1 MKKIISVML
10 VCVMLIGAI
19 PFASAHGGHVRLLHT
34 TGYCPVCASV
44 LNHRTYDVE
53 LAGSG
58 DVCRTIVTYRQANCL
73 QHGNVYGVEELS
85 SCDYRHDWITNSITG
100 TVSCEHCGAKGT
112 AVSATDEC
120 PSASVFHHW
129 TTNFFNGGA
138 KCTLCGFYL
147 NKPLSQK
154 DAVCPNHKT
163 FHTWTTDY
171 ATGGVVCT
179 GCGCAGTVK
188 IAG

>member
-10 VCVMLIGAI
+10 VCVMLIGVI

-85 SCDYRHDWITNSITG
+85 SRDYRHDWMTNSITG